1 MADFEYIIIGG
12 GHNGLVCG
20 AYLAQA
26 GQDVVVLEKFPILG
40 GYITTEEIPEAPG
53 FKLNI
58 GAMEHIGIFDTPII
72 EDLNLDSHGLDYIFR
87 EEMFLFPFLDGTDIP
102 FYQSIDRTAEA
113 MAEISPRD
121 AEVYPDFMEFAEA
134 FLGILGAVSFGPPPS
149 FGELAAMMDA
159 EIGIDTDRLLWV
171 LLTSP
176 WAVLDS
182 WFEHPK
188 VKAAL
193 GYYGAHTQTAPSQPG
208 AGYAPFIMVG
218 SHLSGVA
225 RPRGGSGKLNDA
237 LAAAIETHGG
247 TVRTKSEVERI
258 LVQGGRVI
266 GVELVDGQEITAS
279 KGVVSS
285 IDARRVFFD
294 LVPAEHTT
302 SDLRR
307 KLGTVRA
314 SRTNISEFK
323 LDATLSGP
331 LDWSRFPRGNHFRVG
346 MHLLCPSLEYLDA
359 AFADIHRGL
368 EPEQPAMMVG
378 TASALDPSLAP
389 AGGDT
394 LWLSCFAPFDRKD
407 GRSWDQTEEEFTER
421 VLDRLCLY
429 APNARDVIEAQAIT
443 SPLDWHRRTGSLRGN
458 PNHLDMTLDQILGY
472 RPLPELSDYRT
483 PLEGLY
489 LTGSGTHP
497 GGGLSGNPGYN
508 TAQIIKQDL
517 GLIPPAERKGALQR
531 LRRLLDLLPTYR
543 KLRKYL

>member
-1 MADFEYIIIGG
+1 MADFDYIIIGG
-12 GHNGLVCG
+12 GHNGLVCA

-26 GQDVVVLEKFPILG
+26 GQRVAVLEKFSILG
-40 GYITTEEIPEAPG
+40 GYITTEEIEDAPG
-53 FKLNI
+53 YKLNV

-72 EDLNLDSHGLDYIFR
+72 EDLNLEAHGLDYIFR
-87 EEMFLFPFLDGTDIP
+87 EEMYLFPFLDGTDIP

-121 AEVYPDFMEFAEA
+121 AQVYPDFMEFSGA

-149 FGELAAMMDA
+149 FGELAAMMDVDV
-159 EIGIDTDRLLWV
+159 GIDTDRLLWV

-237 LAAAIETHGG
+237 LAGAIATYGG
-247 TVRTKSEVERI
+247 TVRTGAEVAEI
-258 LVQGGRVI
+258 VIEDGRAV
-266 GVELVDGQEITAS
+266 GVKLQDGEGVTAA
-279 KGVVSS
+279 KGVISS
-285 IDARRVFFD
+285 IDARRVFLD
-294 LVPAEHTT
+294 LVDEAHSPPE
-302 SDLRR
+302 LRR
-307 KLGTVRA
+307 RLRTVRV

-323 LDATLSGP
+323 IDAALSGS
-331 LDWSRFPRGNHFRVG
+331 LDWSRFPRGNDFRVG

-359 AFADIHRGL
+359 VFADIHRGVT
-368 EPEQPAMMVG
+368 PEEPAMMVG
-378 TASALDPSLAP
+378 TASELDPSLAP
-389 AGGDT
+389 EGGET
-394 LWLSCFAPFDRKD
+394 LWLSCFAPFQRKD
-407 GRSWDQTEEEFTER
+407 GRSWDDAKGEFAEHA
-421 VLDRLCLY
+421 LDRLCLY
-429 APNARDVIEAQAIT
+429 APNARDVIGVMTVT
-443 SPLDWHRRTGSLRGN
+443 SPLDWHRRTGSIRGN

-483 PLEGLY
+483 PVRGLY

-508 TAQIIKQDL
+508 TAQIVMQDL
-517 GLIPPAERKGALQR
+517 GLVPPPSRKGVFHRMKR
-531 LRRLLDLLPTYR
+531 LFDLLPTYR